1 VRLPGGLTARAVPD
15 CRTVEIVDAAGSSV
29 VSLTIAVP
37 GEPVWDGEADEEL
50 LLEGDGVRSR
60 LRVES
65 DGVAL
70 TIAVTVDNLR
80 AEPVELPY
88 LGLGVSLG
96 DGYAGWSWT
105 SDLQGLIAIASA
117 TDAGGGVLIRLRRGF
132 LREVGEVPVFTD
144 EPRPGSLTGPR
155 QDLAGCGAFHLSRPG
170 ALLGGHRRHA
180 VALEITPLDVL
191 DAASAALPSW
201 LPDVVVP
208 AGTSIDLS
216 LPDQAIVPG
225 DGVSC
230 TLVDTD
236 VAVTGQPG
244 HRTVAVHGRGVE
256 RLRLTWFPHVRELL
270 PPLVD
275 AVTRRRPARVSDAAG
290 FLVAD
295 AVARGLAPD
304 RERALDWLEQVD
316 WLERDS
322 LLADATAG
330 VLAVL
335 LAERR
340 QLDEVWR
347 MLGRRAVTV
356 GYGLVVMRLWL
367 ATLATTGEVPP
378 TASELLTRQAPDAA
392 SGLELALLSY
402 RSQDALGASLV
413 GLIHL
418 LGGSLPGRP
427 VGVSASRAAIAV
439 SLLKLCPEG
448 WSLSGE
454 AAATASKAEGL
465 LLADFTPPPPDE
477 AAPHTDLDGLAW
489 LLLGDLGV

>member
-15 CRTVEIVDAAGSSV
+15 CRTVEIKDAVGSPLV
-29 VSLTIAVP
+29 VLTIAVP
-37 GEPVWDGEADEEL
+37 GEPVMDGEDL
-50 LLEGDGVRSR
+50 LLEADGVRSR

-65 DGVAL
+65 DGAAL
-70 TIAVTVDNLR
+70 TIAVTVDNLQ
-80 AEPVELPY
+80 AEPVELRY
-88 LGLGVSLG
+88 LGVGVSLG

-105 SDLQGLIAIASA
+105 SDLAGVIAVVSA

-132 LREVGEVPVFTD
+132 LREVGELPVFTD
-144 EPRPGSLTGPR
+144 EPRPGALTSTR
-155 QDLAGCGAFHLSRPG
+155 EDLPGRGAFHLSRPG
-170 ALLGGHRRHA
+170 AILGGHRRHA
-180 VALEITPLDVL
+180 VALEVTALDDLGAV
-191 DAASAALPSW
+191 SAALPSW
-201 LPDVVVP
+201 LPDVIVS
-208 AGTSIDLS
+208 AGTSVDLS
-216 LPDQAIVPG
+216 LPDHAVVPG
-225 DGVSC
+225 DGVDC

-236 VAVTGQPG
+236 VSLTGLPG
-244 HRTVAVHGRGVE
+244 HRMVAIQGRGVE
-256 RLRLTWFPHVRELL
+256 RLRLTWFPHVSDLL

-290 FLVAD
+290 FLVVD

-304 RERALDWLEQVD
+304 RERALDWLERVD
-316 WLERDS
+316 WLDRDS

-330 VLAVL
+330 LLAVL

-347 MLGRRAVTV
+347 MLGRRKVTA

-367 ATLATTGEVPP
+367 ATLAATGEVPP
-378 TASELLTRQAPDAA
+378 TALELLSRRAPDAA

-402 RSQDALGASLV
+402 RSPETLDASLT

-427 VGVSASRAAIAV
+427 IGVSASRAAIAV

-448 WSLSGE
+448 WSLSSQ
-454 AAATASKAEGL
+454 AAAAASKAEGL

-477 AAPHTDLDGLAW
+477 AALHTDLDGLAW